1 MLKQYYSNY
10 FILIFFLMSFSLQ
23 SQDLN
28 YYLPDSLEYDSNIP
42 TPKEVLGFE
51 VGEQHANYE
60 QVWYYLQVL
69 SRASERIKI
78 EKYGKTYEQ
87 KPLILLTITHPEN
100 HKNIDKIQK
109 EHLKLSNP
117 SLAKNL
123 VIDKMPLVVWTG
135 YGVHGDEASA
145 TNSALIS
152 AYYLATAQGQSIEKL
167 LRNTIILL
175 EPCYNPDG
183 FNRFTSWVNM
193 NRHKNT
199 VTDPIS
205 REFNQPFPKGRTNH
219 YWFDLN
225 RDWIPLQLIE
235 SQARIKKYHQ
245 WKPNIL
251 TDHHEMGKNSTF
263 FFQPGVPSR
272 TNPLTPI
279 KNQELTEHIANYHAH
294 FLDRIGSL
302 YYSKENFD
310 DFYYGKGSTYP
321 DIQGGVGILF
331 EQAGVQGYAQETN
344 NGILTFPFS
353 IRNQFTVMLST
364 LEAGLNLRKELLIY
378 QRDFYQNALK
388 EAQENSTKAYI
399 FGDENDEVKTLHLVK
414 LLRQHQIKVYES
426 TQNNT
431 INKKIFKSHKSYIV
445 PLKQPQ
451 YRLIQSLF
459 EKQIQFQDSLFYD
472 VSAWCM
478 PLAFDIPYAEI
489 RKNYYQP
496 SENQFIDNVKFPKSQ
511 LTESE
516 KNYAYLIEWN
526 AYDAPKFLY
535 QVQNYNLL
543 TKVALQDFT
552 LIVQNK
558 KRIFKKGTILIPCIN
573 QAIGADSVSK
583 ILRQIS
589 LKCKGVKIW
598 GVSSGKSLEGISLG
612 SNQFKNLN
620 KPSILLIVG
629 QGVRAYDAG
638 EIWFLGDQL
647 FDIPIICIDIQHLSK
662 VDFQHYTTIILV
674 HGNYGM
680 ISSGSKERL
689 RDWLRKGGSMLLFKE
704 AVRWGDINRFNH
716 VTFKMQKN
724 NNSTLTLPYE
734 SKKENKG
741 SQRIGGA
748 IFEGK
753 ADLTHP
759 LFFGYSRSK
768 IPIFK
773 KDALIMGLSSN
784 PYSSPFHFTEKPLLS
799 GYISNQNLKII
810 QKSTILNVSSYGK
823 GNVISFA
830 ENPNFRAFWYGTT
843 KLFWNAVFFGNIIN
857 TNY

>member
-1 MLKQYYSNY
+1 MLKQHYRNY
-10 FILIFFLMSFSLQ
+10 FLLLFFLICSTLQ
-23 SQDLN
+23 SQDLS
-28 YYLPDSLEYDSNIP
+28 YYLPDSLEYNSNIP
-42 TPKEVLGFE
+42 TPKEILGFE

-69 SRASERIKI
+69 SKASDRIKV
-78 EKYGKTYEQ
+78 EKYGKTYEYR
-87 KPLILLTITHPEN
+87 PLILLTITHPDN
-100 HKNIDKIQK
+100 HQNIDIIQK
-109 EHLKLSNP
+109 KHLKLSNP
-117 SLAKNL
+117 DLSKNL
-123 VIDKMPLVVWTG
+123 EIDKMPLVIWAG
-135 YGVHGDEASA
+135 HGVHGNEGSA
-145 TNSALIS
+145 TNSALVS
-152 AYYLATAQGQSIEKL
+152 AYYLAAAEGKSIEKL
-167 LRNTIILL
+167 LQNTIILL
-175 EPCYNPDG
+175 DPCYNPDG

-193 NRHKNT
+193 NHHKNT

-235 SQARIKKYHQ
+235 SQVRIKKYHE

-272 TNPLTPI
+272 TNPLTPT
-279 KNQELTEHIANYHAH
+279 KNQELTEQIANYHAH

-331 EQAGVQGYAQETN
+331 EQAGVQGYAQETD

-364 LEAGLNLRKELLIY
+364 LEAGLNLRKKLLTY
-378 QRDFYQNALK
+378 QRDFYQNALQK
-388 EAQENSTKAYI
+388 AQKNAVKAYI

-414 LLRQHQIKVYES
+414 LLRQHQIKVYKS
-426 TQNNT
+426 SQNNT
-431 INKKIFKSHKSYIV
+431 IDKKLFKAQQSYIV
-445 PLKQPQ
+445 PLQQPQ

-459 EKQIQFQDSLFYD
+459 EKRTQFQDSLFYD
-472 VSAWCM
+472 VSTWCM
-478 PLAFDIPYAEI
+478 PLAFDIPYAEM
-489 RKNYYQP
+489 RKNYTKT
-496 SENQFIDNVKFPKSQ
+496 SENQLIDSVKFPKSQ
-511 LTESE
+511 VTESE
-516 KNYAYLIEWN
+516 KNYAYLVEWN

-535 QVQNYNLL
+535 QAQNYNLL

-552 LIVQNK
+552 LIIQHK
-558 KRIFKKGTILIPCIN
+558 RRIFKKGTILIPSIN
-573 QAIGADSVSK
+573 QPIRADSVSK
-583 ILRQIS
+583 ILHQIS
-589 LKCKGVKIW
+589 SKCKGVKIW
-598 GVSSGKSLEGISLG
+598 GVSSGKSLEGINLG
-612 SNQFKNLN
+612 SNQFKKLK
-620 KPSILLIVG
+620 KPSVLLVVG
-629 QGVRAYDAG
+629 EGVRAYDAG
-638 EIWFLGDQL
+638 EVWFLGDQQ
-647 FDIPIICIDIQHLSK
+647 FDIPIVCVDIQHLSK
-662 VDFQHYTTIILV
+662 IDFQRYTTIILV
-674 HGNYGM
+674 NGNYGM

-689 RDWLRKGGSMLLFKE
+689 RDWLRKGGNMLLFKE
-704 AVRWGDINRFNH
+704 AVRWGNINRFNNI
-716 VTFKMQKN
+716 TFKIQKRN
-724 NNSTLTLPYE
+724 DSIFTLPYKN
-734 SKKENKG
+734 KKQNKG
-741 SQRIGGA
+741 AQRIGGA

-759 LFFGYSRSK
+759 LFFGYIRPE

-773 KDALIMGLSSN
+773 KDALIMELSSN
-784 PYSSPFHFTEKPLLS
+784 PYSSPFYFTEKPLLS
-799 GYISNQNLKII
+799 GYISKQNLEII
-810 QKSTILNVSSYGK
+810 QKSAILNVSSYGK

-857 TNY
+857 ADH